1 MSNEKVYPAV
11 DLDRNT
17 VLSVLARNWAL
28 AFMVLLFVIFSFTG
42 KGFLS
47 LNNFQIILYLS
58 TTFVLLAAAETFI
71 IISGGIDLSVGF
83 VMGLSSVLS
92 AQIMQTMYAANLPA
106 GAAAVTG
113 TVVALAVGVLPGLAS
128 GILIARYNVPPFIAT
143 LGMMGITNGITL
155 SICQG
160 FPVAG
165 VPRNLV
171 KLGNGYL
178 FYHFPGLGSRFFAWP
193 KGVEESQVRQLVRVF
208 PNGLLLWLVV
218 IVVLWFV
225 LKRTRFG
232 QHTFAI
238 GGNMEAAK
246 RAGINVRRHL
256 ITLYVISSFLASLA
270 GVYNVFQTG
279 VGNYT
284 PYNASYELF
293 AIAAVII
300 GGASLM
306 GGKGS
311 LIGSV
316 VGVIILAVL
325 NNGLSISGIPA
336 FYRFIAV
343 GVILVIAVVMDQLFP
358 DRL

>member
-1 MSNEKVYPAV
+1 MANENAYSAV
-11 DLDRNT
+11 DLDRST
-17 VLSVLARNWAL
+17 ALSVLARNWAL
-28 AFMVLLFVIFSFTG
+28 AFLILLFVIFSFTG
-42 KGFLS
+42 RGFLS
-47 LNNFQIILYLS
+47 LNNFQNILYLS

-71 IISGGIDLSVGF
+71 IVSGGIDLSVGF

-92 AQIMQTMYAANLPA
+92 AQIMQSMYAANVSSTSSA
-106 GAAAVTG
+106 ITG
-113 TVVALAVGVLPGLAS
+113 SVVAMVVGIIPGLLS
-128 GILIARYNVPPFIAT
+128 GILIARFRVPPFIAT
-143 LGMMGITNGITL
+143 LGIMGVTNGITL
-155 SICQG
+155 TICQG
-160 FPVAG
+160 FPIAG

-171 KLGNGYL
+171 QLGNGYL
-178 FYHFPGLGSRFFAWP
+178 FYSFPGLGSRFFLRP
-193 KGVEESQVRQLVRVF
+193 EGLQESQVRQLIRVF

-218 IVVLWFV
+218 IAVLWFV

-238 GGNMEAAK
+238 GGSMEAAK
-246 RAGINVRRHL
+246 RAGINVKRH
-256 ITLYVISSFLASLA
+256 IVTLYVISSLLASLA

-293 AIAAVII
+293 AIAAVVI

-316 VGVIILAVL
+316 VGVLILAVL

-343 GVILVIAVVMDQLFP
+343 GVILVFAVVMDQLFP